1 MTNCDI
7 IMSTFMRK
15 TRKRI
20 LLVDDEP
27 DITMSIRIALEA
39 DGFEVHSF
47 NNPMVALSNFRVDY
61 YNLVILDIKMPKM
74 DGFELYDQMKKIDS
88 RIGVCFITA
97 ADKMYYEGTEQKQ
110 EIREQEEI
118 LPKYCAL
125 SEEMF
130 LQKPI
135 SNEDLIR
142 EINKRINIR

>member
-1 MTNCDI
+1 M
-7 IMSTFMRK
+7 
-15 TRKRI
+15 
-20 LLVDDEP
+20 LVDDEP

-39 DGFEVHSF
+39 NGFEVHSF

-74 DGFELYDQMKKIDS
+74 DGFELYNQMKKIDS
-88 RIGVCFITA
+88 WIGVCFITA
-97 ADKMYYEGTEQKQ
+97 ADKMYYDGAEQKQ
-110 EIREQEEI
+110 ETREQEEI
-118 LPKYCAL
+118 LSKYCAL

-142 EINKRINIR
+142 EINKRINIRWPVSIIRNQRPTFFNH